1 MAYVAPVTRATG
13 VLITAAIWNQDIVD
27 NVAHLASF
35 KHGGVALSGVA
46 ASKDMGWYIGDYK
59 YAASTAPSMGSL
71 AWIICD
77 SRNIGSAASGANV
90 ASNTLQSLFIHLWNN
105 FANTELPIYDAT
117 GSITTRGVSAAADWA
132 ANKRLPLPDFRGRT
146 PIGMDNPTSGAANR
160 ITAAWADVLGGNG
173 GAENHTLSIAEM
185 PAHSH
190 NSILGLAGAGSA
202 QFSGGG
208 ASGSTALGSQGG
220 GGAHNNIQPSI
231 AAGNWYIYTGN

>member
-35 KHGGVALSGVA
+35 KHSGVALSGVGA
-46 ASKDMGWYIGDYK
+46 GKDIGWYVGDYK
-59 YAASTAPSMGSL
+59 YSATNDPSMGSL

-90 ASNTLQSLFIHLWNN
+90 ANDTLQSLFVHLWGK
-105 FANTELPIYDAT
+105 FANTELPIYDSA
-117 GSITTRGVSAAADWA
+117 GAATTRGASGAADWA
-132 ANKRLPLPDFRGRT
+132 ANKRLALPDMRGRAVVAQ
-146 PIGMDNPTSGAANR
+146 DNNGSGAANR
-160 ITAAWADVLGGNG
+160 ITAAWADALGGSG
-173 GAENHTLSIAEM
+173 GAETHTLSIAEM
-185 PAHSH
+185 PAHNH
-190 NSILGLAGAGSA
+190 NAIVGLLGAGSA

-208 ASGSTALGSQGG
+208 ASGSAALGSQGG
-220 GGAHNNIQPSI
+220 GGAHNNLQPSI